1 MKHRIRTLLLVL
13 ALLPALAVPAF
24 AAGRD
29 WEDAY
34 AGVLAGNTTG
44 FVAQL
49 ADLDLDGTPEL
60 LLGHPIG
67 PAMVSLLKDAYT
79 FSNGSAQKLTVSGD
93 FYLGFTAPRDTK
105 DVYQLYRN
113 DSTGAVRVNASYPSR
128 HGTDY
133 SDSIYST
140 YTLSGTRLSQNTEFR
155 QRLQDEKA
163 LWYVGSRQVSA
174 QQFEAA
180 RIAWQDGWT
189 QVPRYQSFSTVF
201 SGTPSAA
208 DCQKFFDNYQDGSLL
223 ARASTHQIRL
233 DGQPVSV
240 PAYGI
245 GGSNYFKLRDV
256 AALLNDTP
264 ARFQVDWD
272 AAGQTIALTPGQPYT
287 PAGGELTPGSGK
299 HQIGNPAAASVTVSG
314 QPAALTAYNIGGSNY
329 FKLRDLGE
337 ALGFQV
343 QWDEASRT
351 VLLQTAA

>member
-1 MKHRIRTLLLVL
+1 MKNRIRTFLL
-13 ALLPALAVPAF
+13 ALALVPALAVPAF

-34 AGVLAGNTTG
+34 AGVLAQNTNS

-60 LLGHPIG
+60 LIGHPVG

-93 FYLGFTAPRDTK
+93 FYLGFTSPRDTK
-105 DVYQLYRN
+105 DVYQLYRK
-113 DSTGAVRVNASYPSR
+113 DSSGDVRVTASYPSR

-155 QRLQDEKA
+155 QRLQNGKA

-174 QQFEAA
+174 QQFENA

-189 QVPRYQSFSTVF
+189 QVSRFQSFSTVF
-201 SGTPSAA
+201 SGAPSAA

-233 DGQPVSV
+233 DGQPVSI

-256 AALLNDTP
+256 AALLSDTP

-272 AAGQTIALTPGQPYT
+272 AAGQAITLTTGQPYT
-287 PAGGELTPGSGK
+287 AVGGELASGDGK
-299 HQIGNPAAASVTVSG
+299 NQIGNPTTASVTVNG
-314 QPAALTAYNIGGSNY
+314 QSAALTAYNIGGSNY

-343 QWDEASRT
+343 QWDEATRT
-351 VLLQTAA
+351 VLIQTGV